1 MQHRLIITKIVYG
14 KRGTHTVTVSRYVNT
29 LLGAMREG
37 TRLISC
43 GVAKAVSIVDPV
55 TNRIIKTRSRGAAKW
70 TDVEVTNVSTHEEA
84 SSPD

>member
-1 MQHRLIITKIVYG
+1 MQHRLLITKIVYG

-37 TRLISC
+37 TRYLSRRD
-43 GVAKAVSIVDPV
+43 VTMVSVVDPV
-55 TNRIIKTRSRGAAKW
+55 TNRVVKTRSRGNAKW

-84 SSPD
+84 SSTD

>member
-14 KRGTHTVTVSRYVNT
+14 NRGTRTVTVSRYVST

-37 TRLISC
+37 TRYLSRRD
-43 GVAKAVSIVDPV
+43 VTMVSVVDPV
-55 TNRIIKTRSRGAAKW
+55 TNRVVKTRSRGAAKW

>member
-14 KRGTHTVTVSRYVNT
+14 NRGTHTVTVDRYAST

-37 TRLISC
+37 TRYLSRRD
-43 GVAKAVSIVDPV
+43 VTMVSVVDPV
-55 TNRIIKTRSRGAAKW
+55 TNRVVKTRSRGAAKW

-84 SSPD
+84 SSAD

>member
-14 KRGTHTVTVSRYVNT
+14 NRGTHTVTVSRYVNT

-37 TRLISC
+37 TRYLSRRD
-43 GVAKAVSIVDPV
+43 VTMVSVVDPV
-55 TNRIIKTRSRGAAKW
+55 TNRVVKTRSRGAAKW

-84 SSPD
+84 SSTD

>member
-14 KRGTHTVTVSRYVNT
+14 KRGTHTVTVSRNVST

-37 TRLISC
+37 TRYLSRRD
-43 GVAKAVSIVDPV
+43 VTMVSVVDPV
-55 TNRIIKTRSRGAAKW
+55 TNCVVKTRSRGNAKW

>member
-55 TNRIIKTRSRGAAKW
+55 TNRVVKTRSRGAAKW

>member
-14 KRGTHTVTVSRYVNT
+14 KRGTHTVTVSRYVST

-37 TRLISC
+37 TRYLSR
-43 GVAKAVSIVDPV
+43 GDVTMVSVVDPV
-55 TNRIIKTRSRGAAKW
+55 TNRVVKTRSRGNAKW

-84 SSPD
+84 SSTD

>member
-14 KRGTHTVTVSRYVNT
+14 NRGTRTVTVSRYVST

-37 TRLISC
+37 TRYLSRRD
-43 GVAKAVSIVDPV
+43 VTMVSVVDPV
-55 TNRIIKTRSRGAAKW
+55 TNRVVKTRSRGAAKW

-84 SSPD
+84 SPPD